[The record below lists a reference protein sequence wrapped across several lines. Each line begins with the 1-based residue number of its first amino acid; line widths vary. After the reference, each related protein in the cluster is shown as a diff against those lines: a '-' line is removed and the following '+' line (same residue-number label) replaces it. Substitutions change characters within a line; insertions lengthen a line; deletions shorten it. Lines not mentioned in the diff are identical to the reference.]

1 MIYSLKFRMSL
12 EQHRAAADR
21 IPGARCA
28 IVTVSDSRT
37 KETDDSGKLARIL
50 IEEAGNS
57 ISYYGIVP
65 NRPEAL
71 RETLT
76 SCLGATVDMV
86 LTIGGTGVSARD
98 RTIETAR
105 EFFDREMPGFGELF
119 RSLSLPE
126 IGSAVILT
134 RAAMGISREGKVVVC
149 TPGSKA
155 AVRLALEK
163 IVLKELG
170 HLISELRK

>member
-1 MIYSLKFRMSL
+1 MVYSLEFSMSL
-12 EQHRAAADR
+12 ELHRAAADR

-37 KETDDSGKLARIL
+37 KETDDSGKLARTL
-50 IEEAGNS
+50 LEGAGHS

-65 NRPEAL
+65 NKPEAI
-71 RETLT
+71 RDTLKT
-76 SCLGATVDMV
+76 CLGATIDLV

-98 RTIETAR
+98 LTIETAR
-105 EFFDREMPGFGELF
+105 EYFDREMPGFGELF

-134 RAAMGISREGKVVVC
+134 RAAMGVSREGKVVVC
-149 TPGSKA
+149 SPGSKA

-170 HLISELRK
+170 HLLAELRK